1 MFEWL
6 LFGLVTATII
16 VPPASQAV
24 HGQDDRAS
32 GSIVIDGDTIAL
44 RHVLARKVP
53 DFWDKDKIVTQ
64 VLVTAERVP
73 EEALEDGFTLLEA
86 VRTGRVTGV
95 RVEYEADGRS
105 VTGHMLSS
113 RLAGDLSVSRS
124 GSNVRPA
131 VFTASRI
138 DGSFESTNRD
148 LDGTPVQVNVTWSA
162 RVQAMPVV
170 AEPTAADAAAALQHP
185 AVLAW
190 QAIEKAIHSGDK
202 AALLKVAPAQI
213 REMANQ
219 PDFAEGFKMMKD
231 MTPKVARYLRVT
243 EKFGKTIIEAE
254 APGLM
259 DNQLKRGT
267 ITMVKD
273 DAGVWWVDTM
283 TF

>member
-16 VPPASQAV
+16 VPPAASAV
-24 HGQDDRAS
+24 RGQDDRVS

-64 VLVTAERVP
+64 VLLTAERVP
-73 EEALEDGFTLLEA
+73 EEALEDGFALLEA
-86 VRTGRVTGV
+86 VRAGTVTGV
-95 RVEYEADGRS
+95 RVEYEDDGRS
-105 VTGHMLSS
+105 VTGNMLSA

-131 VFTASRI
+131 VFTTSRI
-138 DGSFESTNRD
+138 EGSFESTNRD
-148 LDGTPVQVNVTWSA
+148 LDGTPVQVTVQWSA
-162 RVQAMPVV
+162 RVLPMPVV
-170 AEPTAADAAAALQHP
+170 VEPTAADAAAALQHP
-185 AVLAW
+185 AVQAW
-190 QAIEKAIHSGDK
+190 QAIEKAIHTGDK

-219 PDFAEGFKMMKD
+219 PDFAEGFTMMKD
-231 MTPKVARYLRVT
+231 MTPKVARFLRVT
-243 EKFGKTIIEAE
+243 ERNGKAIIEAE
-254 APGLM
+254 APGLV
-259 DNQLKRGT
+259 DRTLKRGT

-273 DAGVWWVDTM
+273 DAGVWWVETM